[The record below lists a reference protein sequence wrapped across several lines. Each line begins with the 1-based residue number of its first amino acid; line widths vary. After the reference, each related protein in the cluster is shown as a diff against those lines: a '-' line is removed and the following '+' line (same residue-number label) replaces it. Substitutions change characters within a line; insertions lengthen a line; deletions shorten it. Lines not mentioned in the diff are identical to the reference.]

1 MSFTYPVYIPSVG
14 NFVNFRELL
23 NKQYVVIL
31 KYLANNDNTNIDI
44 YINQLIDELNDHI
57 THDQLNKI
65 DKLCVMITIRIMCIG
80 PDVDLTMTCDKT
92 QQQYNGKIELTN
104 VLQMLA
110 DLNTVKN
117 KTFQLKNNITV
128 HAGVPTNLWYDD
140 DSTTLDVIMDTI
152 TGITVNNTHHNMSD
166 LTVKQKND
174 VLDRL
179 PDFNFS
185 HAMNLANES
194 QQSFNDLI
202 IFQDRNPHDEQAR
215 VQDYKLGLYD
225 NSMFD
230 MIKMCYSSNIQNF
243 YMSMY
248 TLCDTMGF
256 TADYI
261 QNITPVE
268 SNIYINQKRQEV
280 ERQKQSQSNPDT
292 TIGGGLPSEF

>member
-14 NFVNFRELL
+14 DFVNFRELL

-31 KYLANNDNTNIDI
+31 KYLANNDNTNIDT
-44 YINQLIDELNDHI
+44 YINRLIDELNDDT

-110 DLNTVKN
+110 DLNTVEN

-140 DSTTLDVIMDTI
+140 DNTTLDVIMDTI
-152 TGITVNNTHHNMSD
+152 TGITVNNTHHNMND
-166 LTVKQKND
+166 LTIKQKND

-179 PDFNFS
+179 PDFNLS
-185 HAMNLANES
+185 HAINLANES

-202 IFQDRNPHDEQAR
+202 IFQDRNPHDEQAS
-215 VQDYKLGLYD
+215 VQEYKLGLYD

-230 MIKMCYSSNIQNF
+230 MIKMCYSSNIQNY

-268 SNIYINQKRQEV
+268 SNIYINQKRQEI
-280 ERQKQSQSNPDT
+280 ERQKQSQSKPDP